1 MVFITRDLIISIG
14 SSEKAGMQSFK
25 EDGRIDIAPSKA
37 HYLKVAGTVIFA
49 VVSWNVHQSYL

>member
-1 MVFITRDLIISIG
+1 MVFIRRDLIISIG

-49 VVSWNVHQSYL
+49 VVS